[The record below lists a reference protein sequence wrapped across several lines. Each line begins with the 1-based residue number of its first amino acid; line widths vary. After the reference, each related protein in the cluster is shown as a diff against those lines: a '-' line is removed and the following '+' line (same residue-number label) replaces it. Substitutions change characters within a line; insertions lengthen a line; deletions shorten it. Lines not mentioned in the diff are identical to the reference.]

1 MSKVS
6 LRIVA
11 LVFGGA
17 CAAGAAVP
25 RVAATYELRAPQTPG
40 LIVAATSAAE
50 GPGVAVLAW
59 TTFEGTA
66 YAGTLAVMG
75 EREAPFELSGVWSA
89 APNSSWDRVVVG
101 EQLEVVDNTV
111 TPPYERTSGLCRE
124 LKIGAAELKAALY
137 YDPFVG
143 NGYVTRPV
151 IYDLD
156 SDGREPLPAVG
167 GDFVDWAGEERLILG
182 RETSGSKEVGLG
194 TLALFGYN
202 LANGVSTPLAAPEV
216 AVAKLGDRLSPHM
229 RNSPYL
235 AAPWRL
241 VVPEGVASSAAI
253 AAPARGGAFENLGG
267 RYFWRPEGGEAAFVG
282 EGAAV
287 AASADGSWVVVYR
300 AGALK
305 PLEAVRFEWR

>member
-1 MSKVS
+1 MSKISCRLAAV
-6 LRIVA
+6 IVGA
-11 LVFGGA
+11 A
-17 CAAGAAVP
+17 CAAGAAIP

-40 LIVAATSAAE
+40 LIVTATSAAE

-59 TTFEGTA
+59 PTLEGTP
-66 YAGTLAVMG
+66 YPGTLAVMG

-101 EQLEVVDNTV
+101 EQIEVLDNTV
-111 TPPYERTSGLCRE
+111 TPPYERTSSLCRE

-143 NGYVTRPV
+143 NGFVTRPV

-156 SDGREPLPAVG
+156 SGGREPLPVVG

-182 RETSGSKEVGLG
+182 LETSGSKEVGLG

-202 LANGVSTPLAAPEV
+202 LATGVSTPLPTPEGG
-216 AVAKLGDRLSPHM
+216 VAKLGDRLSPHM

-241 VVPEGVASSAAI
+241 VVPEGALYSAPI
-253 AAPARGGAFENLGG
+253 AVPRRGGAFESING
-267 RYFWRPEGGEAAFVG
+267 RYFWRPEGREAEFVG
-282 EGAAV
+282 DGRAV
-287 AASADGSWVVVYR
+287 AVSADGSWVVVYR
-300 AGALK
+300 AGALR
-305 PLEAVRFEWR
+305 PLEAVRLEWR